1 MLLLQVS
8 ENGVFCFEE
17 PWKFSHPNRFPTN
30 YFYTQMSNVI
40 APFWSDNDIRRE
52 GTVRYVAI
60 SRGNSE
66 EGDEMI
72 DLATTYLR
80 QNNGVSNAY
89 RGTWMLLA
97 QWDAVHPNPH
107 GVSDE
112 QDILLNPYLNKA
124 NTKSLNVTP

>member
-1 MLLLQVS
+1 
-8 ENGVFCFEE
+8 
-17 PWKFSHPNRFPTN
+17 
-30 YFYTQMSNVI
+30 MSNVI

-60 SRGNSE
+60 PRGNSE

-72 DLATTYLR
+72 GLAITYLR

-97 QWDAVHPNPH
+97 QWDEVHPNPH

-112 QDILLNPYLNKA
+112 QDILLNPFLNKVY
-124 NTKSLNVTP
+124 TKSLSVTP